1 MASVIKRWLQSR
13 SRRVKRLVLMT
24 VDAVVIVIG
33 TWAAFSLR
41 IGEVWPDMLAQRWW
55 ILLAMPLAG
64 IPLFSLVGMYQPIV
78 RYIGPSFIKTVT
90 VGVALSTLTI
100 PLMIVLARQDLGFP
114 RTAPAIYFL
123 IVAGAIGGFRSAAR
137 WWFAGIGRTRERVV
151 VYGAGHA
158 GARLV
163 SALAHGGG
171 RVVAVVDDSESAQGS
186 TIRGVRVYSPKRLV
200 DIVSKMNATDV
211 LLAIPSLTRDRRRD
225 IIQSLVQLPVHVRT
239 VPDLDE
245 LVSGSAGFGDLR
257 YLRVEDLLGRE
268 AVPPKQELINASV
281 VGRSVMVTG
290 AGGSIG
296 SELCRG
302 VIASGCRRLVL
313 VERSEPSLFDIYSS
327 IQRTNPT
334 VDIHPV
340 LADVRDTPAIQE
352 AMERSEVQTVFHAA
366 AHKHVPLVEDHEIE
380 AAGNNIFGTQSVM
393 SAAANSGVERFVL
406 VSTDKAVR
414 PTSVMGATK
423 RVAEMVVQAMAP
435 EHLHVCMV
443 RFGNVL
449 GSSGS
454 VVPIFSRQ
462 LEEGG
467 PITVTD
473 PEMVRY
479 FMTIPEA
486 ANLVIQSGG
495 MANSG
500 EVLLLDMGKPIKIVE
515 LARLMIRL
523 AGMTERTAQHPDG
536 DVEIEFIGQ
545 RGGEKMLEELLVSDQ
560 ALKTS
565 HPMIYCAAEPAPTVE
580 WLQGQLQKITSA
592 CMDRDI
598 KSVRETLFETAE
610 FGARESSDGDP

>member
-1 MASVIKRWLQSR
+1 MIKRWLQSR
-13 SRRVKRLVLMT
+13 SRRFKRIILMT
-24 VDAVVIVIG
+24 VDSVVISIG
-33 TWAAFSLR
+33 LWAAFALR
-41 IGEVWPDMLAQRWW
+41 LGELWPDMLAQRWW
-55 ILLAMPLAG
+55 LLLAMPLMS
-64 IPLFSLVGMYQPIV
+64 IPVFFLVGMYQPII
-78 RYIGPSFIKTVT
+78 RYIGPSFIKTVA
-90 VGVALSTLTI
+90 VGVGLSALTI
-100 PLMIVLARQDLGFP
+100 PLMIVLVPQDVGFP
-114 RTAPAIYFL
+114 RTTPAIYFL
-123 IVAGAIGGFRSAAR
+123 VVAGALGGFRSAAR
-137 WWFAGIGRTRERVV
+137 WWFTGISRTGERVI

-163 SALAHGGG
+163 SALAHAGGH
-171 RVVAVVDDSESAQGS
+171 VAAVVDDSQSAQGS
-186 TIRGVRVYSPKRLV
+186 TIRGVRVYSPNQLV

-211 LLAIPSLTRDRRRD
+211 LLAIPSLTPGRRRD
-225 IIQSLVQLPVHVRT
+225 IIESLVQLPVHVRT

-245 LVSGSAGFGDLR
+245 LVSGTAGFTDLR
-257 YLRVEDLLGRE
+257 YLRIEDLLGRE
-268 AVPPKQELINASV
+268 AVPPQQELINASV
-281 VGRSVMVTG
+281 AGRSVMVTG

-302 VIASGCRRLVL
+302 IIASECSRLVL
-313 VERSEPSLFDIYSS
+313 VDRSEPALFEIYSS
-327 IQRTNPT
+327 IQRSHPT
-334 VDIHPV
+334 VDVYAV

-352 AMERSEVQTVFHAA
+352 AMEQQEVQTVFHAA
-366 AHKHVPLVEDHEIE
+366 AHKHVPLVENHEIE

-393 SAAANSGVERFVL
+393 NAAANSGVERFVL

-423 RVAEMVVQAMAP
+423 RVAEMVIQAMAP
-435 EHLHVCMV
+435 ERLHVCMV

-454 VVPIFSRQ
+454 VVPIFRRQ

-500 EVLLLDMGKPIKIVE
+500 EVLLLDMGKPIKIVD

-523 AGMTERTAQHPDG
+523 AGMTERNAQHPDG
-536 DVEIEFIGQ
+536 DIEIKFVGQ
-545 RGGEKMLEELLVSDQ
+545 RGGEKMREELLVSEE
-560 ALKTS
+560 ALETS
-565 HPMIYCAAEPAPTVE
+565 HPMIFCATEPAPTVE
-580 WLQGQLQKITSA
+580 WLEHQLEMIEAA
-592 CMDRDI
+592 CVARDTKVARQI
-598 KSVRETLFETAE
+598 LFETAAC
-610 FGARESSDGDP
+610 GIPSSGDHDL